1 MKWFSVS
8 VALFLAVSGARAEGP
23 DDQYLRIYTLIQE
36 ADKLNSGG
44 QPSEAL
50 PKYLEAQ
57 TGLQRLQKG
66 YPDWNVTVVSFRLN
80 YVTAKI
86 AAAPARVPAAV
97 TPVVPVP
104 TGTGAKPAAPP
115 SAVPDQPAPPAPP
128 SDWEFQLRALTDQVR
143 QLQSDK
149 AILEA
154 KVKEALAV
162 QPAAMD
168 PRELAR
174 AEEKIRGLLKENEL
188 LKVSLAQEKEKPVTA
203 PDRKTLEETQQALAE
218 ANRKLAEQTK
228 TANALALE
236 KTALQNKL
244 NNLTATPSNAA
255 ELEAAKKALAGANL
269 KLADQ
274 SKLAAGLALEKE
286 ALQARLKTLNADAEA
301 AAALRAEN
309 QLLKK
314 QVADLKAASP
324 PAAKADEAS
333 RQLAQAQ
340 AQIAALQSDKE
351 MLQLEKIA
359 LESRVEQL
367 ATAPA
372 TQAVSPAPGKT
383 ADAARIKQLERER
396 DELQKQ
402 LAAANKEIYSR
413 KSKAAAARMA
423 EVENKLATLRS
434 RLEVLDARQVPY
446 SAEELALF
454 KQPETKLAQVDR
466 KDGRKSV
473 KTLPPGAV
481 ALVAEANRY
490 YANKQLDKAEEKYLQ
505 VLEQDKTSVPTLAN
519 LAAIE
524 LELGHLET
532 AEINIKQAVALAPDN
547 PNSLFVLG
555 RLKFSQRKYDE
566 AIDAFSRA
574 AKLDPQNA
582 QAQYYLG
589 LTLGEKGLRG
599 PAETALRK
607 AIQIDP
613 AFGDAHNSLAVI
625 YITQQ
630 PPLTELARWHYQKA
644 LAAGYPKN
652 SELEKLL
659 DATKSA
665 AGAQ

>member
-255 ELEAAKKALAGANL
+255 ELEAAKKALVGANL

-383 ADAARIKQLERER
+383 VDAARIKQLERER